1 MALVHGGASFRLFG
15 ATVYNFLSGVQ
26 PADLIAGISEVPD
39 ASVRALLTKAS
50 LWVP

>member
-26 PADLIAGISEVPD
+26 AADLIAGISEVPD
-39 ASVRALLTKAS
+39 VSIRTLLNKAS
-50 LWVP
+50 LCVP